1 VEGFAAARR
10 EQILERDEERRSG
23 QAGGAV
29 PPASTSSGKAPGLP
43 FDSGSRPLG
52 SVPES
57 KARMRPTAPSGV
69 LGLRR
74 WRALEPFRRAI
85 LSLSKWGNGRTSGI
99 GRTHYLTR
107 YSCPKCTESTVLK
120 GKRHP
125 GGSLRGYQVADEAPV
140 VFSDPK
146 GQNQPPFRPPNSLG
160 GGGMKKTASAEAVG
174 RTIDGGQDG
183 TKQILS

>member
-1 VEGFAAARR
+1 MTAGGFAVEGFAVARR
-10 EQILERDEERRSG
+10 GPILERDEERRSDP
-23 QAGGAV
+23 AGGAV
-29 PPASTSSGKAPGLP
+29 PPASTSSGKAPDLP
-43 FDSGSRPLG
+43 FDSRSRPLG

-57 KARMRPTAPSGV
+57 KARMRQTAPAGV

-99 GRTHYLTR
+99 GRTHHLTR

-125 GGSLRGYQVADEAPV
+125 GVSLRGYQVADDAPV

-146 GQNQPPFRPPNSLG
+146 GQNPTHPDHPNRSE
-160 GGGMKKTASAEAVG
+160 EAA
-174 RTIDGGQDG
+174 
-183 TKQILS
+183 